1 MSIMEARTWE
11 LTSKTAPLQKWDMR
25 NLKPIYD
32 RKVSA
37 HNGPC
42 LTVDWHSDGRTL
54 ASGGRD
60 RTIKVG

>member
-1 MSIMEARTWE
+1 
-11 LTSKTAPLQKWDMR
+11 MR
-25 NLKPIYD
+25 NPKLIYE

-42 LTVDWHSDGRTL
+42 LTVDWHPDGRTL

-60 RTIKVG
+60 RTIKVNSVFVKSCNCLTALA